1 MQSCKKRY
9 ELKILSLFFMK
20 RFLYCF
26 FLIVL
31 FSCNGENQNSV
42 HQDIDYYQFQKID
55 LAKYDIP
62 ASIYLPDASAGIGT
76 SFKPLIE
83 HEVGDYKW
91 KIKVGRYFILNI
103 EDYGDFKYLYEE
115 KKKQITSNRVYETK
129 ILKEE
134 ENILVYQQT
143 LKEDTGLKKNNT
155 FHIYSVVKLDDVFY
169 QIMNN
174 ENGNSRKEIE
184 FMFKSIKSIKKQ
196 TNSKWN

>member
-20 RFLYCF
+20 RFLVCF

-31 FSCNGENQNSV
+31 FSCNVENQNSV
-42 HQDIDYYQFQKID
+42 HQNIDYYQFQKIN
-55 LAKYDIP
+55 LNKYDIP

-143 LKEDTGLKKNNT
+143 LKEDVSLKRNNT

-184 FMFKSIKSIKKQ
+184 FMFKSIKSIKK
-196 TNSKWN
+196 TNE

>member
-1 MQSCKKRY
+1 
-9 ELKILSLFFMK
+9 MK
-20 RFLYCF
+20 RFLVFF

-62 ASIYLPDASAGIGT
+62 ASIYLPDSSAVIVT

-143 LKEDTGLKKNNT
+143 LKEDVGLKKNNT

>member
-20 RFLYCF
+20 RFLTFF
-26 FLIVL
+26 FLIIL
-31 FSCNGENQNSV
+31 FSCNVEDQKSV
-42 HQDIDYYQFQKID
+42 AQHIDYYQFQKID
-55 LAKYDIP
+55 LTKFDIP

-91 KIKVGRYFILNI
+91 KIKAGRYFILNI

-115 KKKQITSNRVYETK
+115 KKKKIISNRVYKTK

-134 ENILVYQQT
+134 GGILVYQQT
-143 LKEDTGLKKNNT
+143 LKEDVGLKKKNT

-174 ENGNSRKEIE
+174 ELGNSRKEID
-184 FMFKSIKSIKKQ
+184 FMFKSIKSIKK

>member
-1 MQSCKKRY
+1 
-9 ELKILSLFFMK
+9 
-20 RFLYCF
+20 
-26 FLIVL
+26 
-31 FSCNGENQNSV
+31 
-42 HQDIDYYQFQKID
+42 
-55 LAKYDIP
+55 
-62 ASIYLPDASAGIGT
+62 
-76 SFKPLIE
+76 
-83 HEVGDYKW
+83 
-91 KIKVGRYFILNI
+91 LNI

-143 LKEDTGLKKNNT
+143 LKEDAGLKRNNT
-155 FHIYSVVKLDDVFY
+155 FHIYSVVKLDNVFY